1 MEQETGVGVARLLRR
16 LANVVEENQPATLSL
31 ANEDV
36 TVPGDAKIRIRY
48 DRGNDAG
55 ELSIRVMWGLETP
68 LPLLI
73 HSRSDHLQDSFGNR
87 YRVEIYG
94 EPRTDG
100 TWEAYLEF
108 VPTNNALAALR
119 TGRETT
125 QPDKRAL
132 EYWATGL
139 EPLYLTGAFERAR
152 ART

>member
-1 MEQETGVGVARLLRR
+1 MQDTSEGVASLLRH
-16 LANVVEENQPATLSL
+16 LANVVEENQPASLEL
-31 ANEDV
+31 ANEMV
-36 TVPGDAKIRIRY
+36 TVPGDAKFRIDY
-48 DRGNDAG
+48 ERGRDAE
-55 ELSIRVMWGLETP
+55 ELSIKVKWGLATT

-73 HSRSDHLQDSFGNR
+73 HTRSDHVTDSFGNR
-87 YRVEIYG
+87 YRVAIYG

-108 VPTNNALAALR
+108 VPTSAALAALR

-139 EPLYLTGAFERAR
+139 EPLYLTGAFERAI
-152 ART
+152 ARS

>member
-1 MEQETGVGVARLLRR
+1 MVKDTSAAVASLLRH
-16 LANVVEENQPATLSL
+16 LANGIEENESATLVL
-31 ANEDV
+31 ANETV
-36 TVPGDAKIRIRY
+36 TVPGDAKVRIDY
-48 DRGNDAG
+48 DRGSDAE
-55 ELSIRVMWGLETP
+55 ELSIKVKWGLSTT

-73 HSRSDHLQDSFGNR
+73 HTRGDHIEDSFGNR
-87 YRVEIYG
+87 YRVSIYG

-108 VPTNNALAALR
+108 APTNTALAALR

-139 EPLYLTGAFERAR
+139 EPLYLTGAFERAV

>member
-1 MEQETGVGVARLLRR
+1 MVKDTSDTVATLLRH
-16 LANVVEENQPATLSL
+16 LANVIEDNEPATLEL
-31 ANEDV
+31 ANEIV
-36 TVPGDAKIRIRY
+36 RVPGDAKFRIDY
-48 DRGNDAG
+48 DRGRDAE
-55 ELSIRVMWGLETP
+55 ELSIKVKWGLSTT

-73 HSRSDHLQDSFGNR
+73 HTRGDHIEDSFGNR
-87 YRVEIYG
+87 YRVSIYG

-108 VPTNNALAALR
+108 APTNTALAALR

-139 EPLYLTGAFERAR
+139 EPLYLTGAFERAV

>member
-1 MEQETGVGVARLLRR
+1 MQSTSEGVASLLRD
-16 LANVVEENQPATLSL
+16 LANVVEENQPASLVL
-31 ANEDV
+31 ANEMV
-36 TVPGDAKIRIRY
+36 TVPGDAKFRIDY
-48 DRGNDAG
+48 ERGRDAE
-55 ELSIRVMWGLETP
+55 ELSIKVKWGLATT

-73 HSRSDHLQDSFGNR
+73 HTRSDHVTDSLGNR
-87 YRVEIYG
+87 YRVSIYG

-108 VPTNNALAALR
+108 IPTSTALAALR

-139 EPLYLTGAFERAR
+139 EPLYLTGAFERAISR
-152 ART
+152 S

>member
-1 MEQETGVGVARLLRR
+1 MVKDTSDAVASLLRH
-16 LANVVEENQPATLSL
+16 LANVIEDNESATLVL
-31 ANEDV
+31 ANETV
-36 TVPGDAKIRIRY
+36 TVPGDAKFRIDY
-48 DRGNDAG
+48 DRGRDAE
-55 ELSIRVMWGLETP
+55 ELSIKVKWGLATT

-73 HSRSDHLQDSFGNR
+73 HTRGDHIEDSFGNS
-87 YRVEIYG
+87 YRVAIYG

-108 VPTNNALAALR
+108 VPTNTSLAALR

-139 EPLYLTGAFERAR
+139 EPLYLTGAFERAVAR
-152 ART
+152 A